1 MPTIHREHG
10 LAFVIF
16 VDDHP
21 PPHIHVTGRGTAR
34 IELEPVVLLVAAR
47 GLSKADIGR
56 VLDVVETRRPEML
69 EAWKRIHG

>member
-10 LAFVIF
+10 LNFVVY

-21 PPHIHVTGRGTAR
+21 PPHVHVTGRGVAK
-34 IELEPVVLLVAAR
+34 IDLEPAVTLIHTR
-47 GLSKADIGR
+47 GLSKADIVR
-56 VLDVVETRRPEML
+56 ALDVVTLRRSEML

>member
-10 LAFVIF
+10 LNFVVYI
-16 VDDHP
+16 DDHP
-21 PPHIHVTGRGTAR
+21 PPHVHVTGRGAAK
-34 IELEPVVLLVAAR
+34 IALEPAVEILYSR

-56 VLDVVETRRPEML
+56 ILDVVRSQRDMML